1 MFFRY
6 IYQQNYQQNIFS
18 TFKTLKML
26 RMCVIMLVTKK
37 RRAVDMTYEE
47 YKNGIT
53 DALSNPDTAL
63 TKVSPLLDALKD
75 DLGVIETLKADG
87 EAKDARIRDLQDT
100 NLKLFLSQT
109 SQASKEEDDEPSEAV
124 KAVDEFFANLNKED
138 K

>member
-1 MFFRY
+1 
-6 IYQQNYQQNIFS
+6 
-18 TFKTLKML
+18 ML

-63 TKVSPLLDALKD
+63 TKVSPILDALKD